1 MKKQTLYI
9 TRGAAIA
16 ALYVLLTHLSALFGL
31 DKGVIQFRLY
41 EILTI
46 LPIFLPEAIP
56 GLFIGCITANLTASA
71 IIWDVI
77 FGSTATLIGA
87 IGTRL
92 LRHLP
97 KKIIFLATLPP
108 VLSNAIIVP
117 FILKYAYG
125 VPDLI
130 PYMMLTVGIGELA
143 TAGVLGTLLYYSLKK
158 SKFPLL
164 K

>member
-16 ALYVLLTHLSALFGL
+16 ALYVLLTYLSAAFGL
-31 DKGVIQFRLY
+31 DKGVIQFRLS
-41 EILTI
+41 EMLTI

-56 GLFIGCITANLTASA
+56 GLFIGCITANLMTNALVL
-71 IIWDVI
+71 DVI
-77 FGSTATLIGA
+77 FGSIATLIGA
-87 IGTRL
+87 IGTRM
-92 LRHLP
+92 LRKLP
-97 KKIIFLATLPP
+97 KKIACLATLPP
-108 VLSNAIIVP
+108 ILSNAIIVP
-117 FILKYAYG
+117 FILKYVYN

-143 TAGVLGTLLYYSLKK
+143 TAGVLGSLLYYSLKK